1 MRDSGLLDFKVLLK
15 SIKTTEVI
23 YFIKVISITSGN
35 LNKNILP
42 ENMTLKRGDLV
53 TPLKLTSEREDFIK
67 EIMNNLLLTIYN
79 NKGDARLEKQNNEI
93 NMTIDTINN
102 LIEPGIFYKVEAYEL
117 QSMYSE
123 ELNYVN
129 SNYKSRD
136 IYNINVLRLEEVDI
150 EDYPIEKENIC
161 RWMKYK
167 LMESTRDIEV
177 MNRLVTLLGSSDM
190 ISKGRDARLFETLIG
205 NHEVNILQLG
215 NPSEE
220 ELNERR
226 VDSLITSLIILTND
240 EEDRTLRAI
249 FRASYVLTNALDCT
263 LLEDISF
270 CREQRG
276 KYAESI
282 DSYFKFSRDL
292 GDNKYPRLD
301 MVFRNYSLNRTKALR
316 DLHSSFSILRNRII
330 NCIEGIQE
338 YNLAKAFKNEREMSK
353 VIDACEYAM
362 LEIEND
368 LNSDDY

>member
-123 ELNYVN
+123 ELSYVN

-190 ISKGRDARLFETLIG
+190 ISKGRDTRLFETLIG
-205 NHEVNILQLG
+205 NHEVSILQLG

-226 VDSLITSLIILTND
+226 VDSLITPLIILTDD
-240 EEDRTLRAI
+240 EEDRTLRTI
-249 FRASYVLTNALDCT
+249 FRTPTCLPMHLT
-263 LLEDISF
+263 
-270 CREQRG
+270 
-276 KYAESI
+276 
-282 DSYFKFSRDL
+282 
-292 GDNKYPRLD
+292 
-301 MVFRNYSLNRTKALR
+301 
-316 DLHSSFSILRNRII
+316 IL
-330 NCIEGIQE
+330 
-338 YNLAKAFKNEREMSK
+338 Y
-353 VIDACEYAM
+353 
-362 LEIEND
+362 
-368 LNSDDY
+368 